1 MIRKVPEAELVSE
14 LKKEID
20 IIVEHFEATGE
31 IPGRSHAGLAPAVTA
46 GNSESGK
53 EPN

>member
-20 IIVEHFEATGE
+20 IIVAHFEATGE
-31 IPGRSHAGLAPAVTA
+31 IPGRKHAGLAPAIGV
-46 GNSESGK
+46 GNPE
-53 EPN
+53 E

>member
-20 IIVEHFEATGE
+20 HIVEVYEATGKSRGAKSTG
-31 IPGRSHAGLAPAVTA
+31 PPVLKHKR
-46 GNSESGK
+46 
-53 EPN
+53 

>member
-20 IIVEHFEATGE
+20 AIVVAFEETGE
-31 IPGRSHAGLAPAVTA
+31 IPGRKHAGLAPAVQIGTSD
-46 GNSESGK
+46 N
-53 EPN
+53 